1 MKYKKETLIGLK
13 AYEDAKFSLH
23 GIVKDIYKDENGIWQ
38 TLIEDPNDGDTELVY
53 IYNVIFEYP
62 TINLWEFEYYNS
74 KNEIDGD
81 EKFFK
86 ETLWLDSKLSKED
99 VIKLITEI
107 YSIDDFYTFFS
118 LRNLKIID
126 SQTRELKLYEHK

>member
-1 MKYKKETLIGLK
+1 MRYKKETLIGLK
-13 AYEDAKFSLH
+13 AYEDTKFSLH
-23 GIVKDIYKDENGIWQ
+23 GIVKDIYKDENGKWQ

-62 TINLWEFEYYNS
+62 TINLWEFEYLNS
-74 KNEIDGD
+74 RWHIDGD
-81 EKFFK
+81 EKYNTGK
-86 ETLWLDSKLSKED
+86 LWLDAKISKED
-99 VIKLITEI
+99 VIKIISDL
-107 YSIDDFYTFFS
+107 YSGDLYFS